1 LMEKEVQVGQTGKT
15 VRPKVYIA
23 CGISGA
29 VQHVAGMEKS
39 DFIIAI
45 NRDPGAPIFKTANI
59 GILGDALEILPH
71 LVKEIETIRSK
82 NKENNA

>member
-1 LMEKEVQVGQTGKT
+1 
-15 VRPKVYIA
+15 KVYIA

-45 NRDPGAPIFKTANI
+45 NKDPGAPIFKTANI
-59 GILGDALEILPH
+59 GILGDALEILP
-71 LVKEIETIRSK
+71 LLADEIERIRLETK
-82 NKENNA
+82 KENA

>member
-1 LMEKEVQVGQTGKT
+1 MEDGFADKAVQVGQTGKT
-15 VRPKVYIA
+15 VRPTLYIA

-45 NRDPGAPIFKTANI
+45 NRDPEAEIFKIAN
-59 GILGDALEILPH
+59 LGYVGKIEEVMPLLVEEI
-71 LVKEIETIRSK
+71 KK
-82 NKENNA
+82 AKAA